1 MCKKQEE
8 VTKNQEIKYSIEADE
23 EINQISLLVGK
34 DFKITMTEICKWI
47 NKSEQNECNQ
57 ISILKLLE

>member
-1 MCKKQEE
+1 M
-8 VTKNQEIKYSIEADE
+8 TKNQEIKYSIEADE

-34 DFKITMTEICKWI
+34 DSKITMTEICKWI
-47 NKSEQNECNQ
+47 NKSEQNERNQ

>member
-1 MCKKQEE
+1 MCKKQEK

-34 DFKITMTEICKWI
+34 DFKITMTEISKWI

-57 ISILKLLE
+57 ISFLKLLE